1 MRGVIIMQNVLEYT
15 KKVLEFITPIASI
28 IGVFVS
34 MWLGFQTLEMNKLT
48 RKLNEIAMI
57 SKEREQADK
66 IALQR
71 VNKPEN
77 KFDDIVKNARESNQ
91 LVVFFDIRNSSDLPV
106 YDIVVLDVS
115 SRQIVRLSTLEQ
127 LYNSNN
133 PEAFN
138 FTYSK
143 SLEPGTRTGYLT
155 GRGNGMGATDDFIYF
170 FRDAQGKTQFR
181 SNDRSLEKVKNKQE
195 MYNILNNIGIN
206 AADLSAYEKFGE
218 PMIRED

>member
-1 MRGVIIMQNVLEYT
+1 MQNVFEYT

-34 MWLGFQTLEMNKLT
+34 VWLGFQTLEMNKLT
-48 RKLNEIAMI
+48 RKLNEQTYKLNEIAMI

-66 IALQR
+66 IALWR

-77 KFDDIVKNARESNQ
+77 KFDDIVKNSRESNQ

-133 PEAFN
+133 PETFN
-138 FTYSK
+138 FAYSK
-143 SLEPGTRTGYLT
+143 SLEPGTVTGYLT
-155 GRGNGMGATDDFIYF
+155 GRGNGMGATDDFVYF
-170 FRDAQGKTQFR
+170 FRDAQGKTWFR
-181 SNDRSLEKVKNKQE
+181 SNDGYLEKVKDKQE
-195 MYNILNNIGIN
+195 MYHILNNIGIN

-218 PMIRED
+218 PIN